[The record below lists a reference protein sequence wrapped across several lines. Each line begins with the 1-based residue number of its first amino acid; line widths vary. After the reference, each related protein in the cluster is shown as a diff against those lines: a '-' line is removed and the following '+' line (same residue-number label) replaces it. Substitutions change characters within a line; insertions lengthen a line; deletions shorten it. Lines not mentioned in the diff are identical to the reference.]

1 VSVTD
6 CEPALPAVASLST
19 TGYSVITGARE
30 PHHHTT
36 AMMIDHTTSRQALE
50 AVILENDSL
59 YKQLDEQRLLNKG
72 YTTEELCTAVVSW
85 IEAGD
90 ECAACA

>member
-1 VSVTD
+1 M
-6 CEPALPAVASLST
+6 
-19 TGYSVITGARE
+19 I
-30 PHHHTT
+30 
-36 AMMIDHTTSRQALE
+36 IDHTTSRQTLE

-59 YKQLDEQRLLNKG
+59 YTQLDEQRLLNKG
-72 YTTEELCTAVVSW
+72 YTTEELRTAVLGW